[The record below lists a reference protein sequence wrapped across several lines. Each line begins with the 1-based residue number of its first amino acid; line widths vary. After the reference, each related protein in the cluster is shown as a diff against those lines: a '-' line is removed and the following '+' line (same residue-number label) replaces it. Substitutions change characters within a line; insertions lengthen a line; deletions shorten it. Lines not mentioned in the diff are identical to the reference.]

1 MEVQNGCKK
10 QKRKGQGLPG
20 VPEPLHGHADPNPD
34 EGESRNQQDG
44 EKVFLRGVQL
54 SKAAGMLKGVEII
67 PDVATKARIISNEK
81 IKIEFDRHGTSPECS
96 VGWRSSLPVP
106 SPETTECHAHGC
118 SSA

>member
-44 EKVFLRGVQL
+44 EKVFLRGGQL
-54 SKAAGMLKGVEII
+54 SKAAGMLKWVQII
-67 PDVATKARIISNEK
+67 PDVPTKAKIISNDT
-81 IKIEFDRHGTSPECS
+81 IKIEFDRHGTSPKCS
-96 VGWRSSLPVP
+96 VGCTRNLPVP
-106 SPETTECHAHGC
+106 SPETTEC
-118 SSA
+118 